1 MRRSRRSLWLL
12 LAVMV
17 FSLGFLRLT
26 TAGPIGSTSP
36 VSERRLSPVQSDRA
50 ARRHAHF
57 WQKQCVGACHT
68 LLRSPRTFAKFC
80 RRSAAFITG
89 PRTGIGEL
97 LNGLA
102 AGASGF
108 QSSHKP
114 CDALQAACPDVPAAI
129 SLIVVIRCQ
138 QCADSIPRRTGWSGC
153 DAYAFGCDHF
163 GRTIDVGSLS
173 VSGHPHRVLLTQLGR
188 LVGVASLLTDRALS
202 TIQDSGRPLDRLA
215 KSPL

>member
-17 FSLGFLRLT
+17 FSIGFLRLT
-26 TAGPIGSTSP
+26 TAGPIGSPSP
-36 VSERRLSPVQSDRA
+36 VTERRLSPIQPDRA

-68 LLRSPRTFAKFC
+68 LLRSPHTVAMFC
-80 RRSAAFITG
+80 RRAAAFITG

-102 AGASGF
+102 ACASRF
-108 QSSHKP
+108 QSSHEP
-114 CDALQAACPDVPAAI
+114 CDALQAGCPDAPAAI

-138 QCADSIPRRTGWSGC
+138 QCAHSLPCRTGWSGC

-163 GRTIDVGSLS
+163 GRTVDDGSLS
-173 VSGHPHRVLLTQLGR
+173 VSGHPRRVLLTRLGR
-188 LVGVASLLTDRALS
+188 LVGVARRLTDRALVPP
-202 TIQDSGRPLDRLA
+202 PL
-215 KSPL
+215 

>member
-26 TAGPIGSTSP
+26 TAGPIGSPSP

-50 ARRHAHF
+50 VRRHAHF

-68 LLRSPRTFAKFC
+68 LLRSPRTVAMFC

-108 QSSHKP
+108 QSSHEP
-114 CDALQAACPDVPAAI
+114 RDALQAGCRDVPAAI

-138 QCADSIPRRTGWSGC
+138 ECADSLPRRTGWSGC

-163 GRTIDVGSLS
+163 GRTVDDGSLIA
-173 VSGHPHRVLLTQLGR
+173 SGRPRRALLTRLGR
-188 LVGVASLLTDRALS
+188 LVGVASRLTGSVLN
-202 TIQDSGRPLDRLA
+202 TIQDSSRPMDRLA